1 MDFIDKLASPD
12 EVVLR
17 LRRLMGAAPETIP
30 IGNQLL
36 VDVTSRLVYVGDH
49 VDQEVVPEIQGMKFE
64 IFREL
69 AVTWYRSPGELVAF
83 GRLERYSEGED
94 PRASLRV
101 RIREIKDA
109 IGKAMDIRF
118 GPSELIIN
126 VRDQGYR
133 LVPPKS

>member
-1 MDFIDKLASPD
+1 
-12 EVVLR
+12 
-17 LRRLMGAAPETIP
+17 MGAAPETIP
-30 IGNQLL
+30 IGNQIL

-49 VDQEVVPEIQGMKFE
+49 DDQEAILEIQGMKFE

-83 GRLERYSEGED
+83 GRLELYSEGED